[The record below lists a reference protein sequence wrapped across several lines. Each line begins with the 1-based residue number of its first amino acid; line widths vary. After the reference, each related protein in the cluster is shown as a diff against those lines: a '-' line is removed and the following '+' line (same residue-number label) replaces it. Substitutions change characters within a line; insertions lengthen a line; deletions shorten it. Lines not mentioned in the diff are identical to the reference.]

1 MRRNQ
6 NTCQYFVAWFAM
18 LLSYGP
24 EGGHGFEPA
33 VAARCQFLIVNR
45 TTDCYI
51 VAEIW
56 NCAIC
61 VTLSLWPRN

>member
-1 MRRNQ
+1 
-6 NTCQYFVAWFAM
+6 M